1 VNRKKLWFLVLSVII
16 LVSFISGCI
25 GGGQFGAPSA
35 DSTVTIK
42 GVVVAPDNDCFTD
55 TCSNPSIIEGEP
67 LPNADIVLKG
77 NNGQTLTGKTDC
89 AGNYQISGLTDEGYI
104 LYANRG
110 EVWIKKALSPVT
122 GDGGEANYI
131 TTAQVILWEVIEN
144 TNPGAIAIKDI
155 PTAIP
160 FDAIPQEFID
170 AVKAALADCRDAQQ
184 DPTCLA
190 LAKNIAVANFGAPCG
205 CIEVT
210 PTPTPTPGCPVGVA
224 VAKISISDLGG
235 LNRRFDASGSI
246 PQTGQYKIKSF
257 AWKISDG
264 EGVIYESSQK
274 IFDYPLPG
282 LGNYSVSL
290 AVTTPCEDA
299 STSQNFQILPTKLTV
314 KKVLAP
320 GSDPGGPWAFNL
332 TGPGINQNFDL
343 AAGGQE
349 VFSSL
354 APGQYTLTE
363 DPGTFQCVSITVNGT
378 PDPTP
383 GDGSVIFNLT
393 SGAEVT
399 VIYTNNKTSQPAK
412 LTVVKVLDTE
422 TPSPA
427 TPWEFKLT
435 GPNNYSATFNL
446 PDNGNWSKAFETLEP
461 GEYTIQETQQ
471 TGYVCTDI
479 EVSIPATIDLA
490 NRKATFTLASEANVT
505 ATFTNKKQE
514 EKPAKLTV
522 KKLVANGDTSS
533 DSWEFSLTG
542 YPSFLLKHSETKE
555 FDPIDPGT
563 YTITETQINGYECSI
578 EVSGNGVT
586 SVIENGCSVT
596 FTLLSAA
603 DVTVIYTN
611 RKNPQNVQDILIVG
625 PILPPNASFGKIRVS
640 ASTTSYMKVE
650 YKLEEEINYSVPY
663 EAWCID
669 KQGFVTPGEYYV
681 NFHTADNSNPS
692 IGNLIE
698 RVWGVIN
705 LGKWVGYSV
714 ESIQNEIW
722 FITNNFG
729 EHNPSYDNI
738 NPKIENGIVC
748 F

>member
-1 VNRKKLWFLVLSVII
+1 VNRKKLWLLILTTVI
-16 LVSFISGCI
+16 LTSFISGCI

-55 TCSNPSIIEGEP
+55 ACSNPSIVEGEP
-67 LPNADIVLKG
+67 LPNADIILQG
-77 NNGQTLTGKTDC
+77 DTHTLTGKTDC

-205 CIEVT
+205 CIEPTST
-210 PTPTPTPGCPVGVA
+210 PTPTPSCPVGVA

-274 IFDYPLPG
+274 IFDYSLPG
-282 LGNYSVSL
+282 LSNYSVSL
-290 AVTTPCEDA
+290 TVTTPCEDA
-299 STSQNFQILPTKLTV
+299 STSQNFQILPAKLTV

-320 GSDPGGPWAFNL
+320 GSDPGGPWGFTL
-332 TGPGINQNFDL
+332 TGPGINQNFNI
-343 AAGGQE
+343 AADGE
-349 VFSSL
+349 NVFNSL

-363 DPGTFQCVSITVNGT
+363 DPGSFQCVSITVNGT

-383 GDGSVIFNLT
+383 GDGSVTFNLT
-393 SGAEVT
+393 SGTEVM

-412 LTVVKVLDTE
+412 LTVVKALDTG
-422 TPSPA
+422 TTDPA
-427 TPWEFKLT
+427 NPWKFELT
-435 GPNNYSATFNL
+435 GPSNYSATFNL

-471 TGYVCTDI
+471 TGYVCT
-479 EVSIPATIDLA
+479 SIVVNGTGVTNIDVDLA
-490 NRKATFTLASEANVT
+490 NNKATFTLASEANVT
-505 ATFTNKKQE
+505 ATFTNKE
-514 EKPAKLTV
+514 EFIPD
-522 KKLVANGDTSS
+522 N
-533 DSWEFSLTG
+533 
-542 YPSFLLKHSETKE
+542 
-555 FDPIDPGT
+555 I
-563 YTITETQINGYECSI
+563 
-578 EVSGNGVT
+578 
-586 SVIENGCSVT
+586 
-596 FTLLSAA
+596 
-603 DVTVIYTN
+603 
-611 RKNPQNVQDILIVG
+611 QDILIVG
-625 PILPPNASFGKIRVS
+625 PTVQSPTQGKIKIITFGLNNHPS
-640 ASTTSYMKVE
+640 FISLLYKFSDGLNYTSGYGWC
-650 YKLEEEINYSVPY
+650 LEENGYLASDP
-663 EAWCID
+663 D
-669 KQGFVTPGEYYV
+669 TEYNV
-681 NFHTADNSNPS
+681 IFRPANDSNLT
-692 IGNLIE
+692 G
-698 RVWGVIN
+698 VWGTIN
-705 LGKWVGYSV
+705 WGSANNKSV
-714 ESIQNEIW
+714 EIIQKEIW
-722 FITNNFG
+722 YFIEHG
-729 EHNPSYDNI
+729 AHNPDYI
-738 NPKIENGIVC
+738 NEDFSLTTGNGMVC
-748 F
+748 Y